1 MSPQQLALAGFAGL
15 PLAMVALPVY
25 LHTPALYARDYGMA
39 LGLLGALLFIT
50 RLLDT
55 ALDPLLGWWQDRLPP
70 AAQRRGHLLA
80 AVAGSSGFAWLVAPQ
95 PAWPLA
101 PQLAASL
108 LLVYLAHG
116 WLTIA
121 LLRYGAA
128 LWPTPSG
135 RARVAAWREGWGLAG
150 VMLAAALPAW
160 WAASAG
166 EAVALQRFVWVL
178 LPLAGLG
185 LLTARLAPPA
195 TQLVAANLAATAD
208 GPRWWRQPSLRRAG
222 AVLLLNAVAMAIPA
236 TLLNF
241 YVADVLQAQAQTGLF
256 LLAYF
261 VAAALSLPGWVALA
275 DRIGKPRAWQA
286 GMLLALAGFAPVAW
300 LGAGDSVGFVLVC
313 VLTGAALGA
322 DLAFASAMVAD
333 ALGDRVG
340 RDGGAVFGTVSMLNK
355 LALALAAGITLPL
368 AQWAGYAPGQASPVL
383 LWLYAGLPALFKL
396 WAWWWLGRR
405 QPVMQ
410 GSEKWQANG

>member
-1 MSPQQLALAGFAGL
+1 MSPQQLALAGFAGM
-15 PLAMVALPVY
+15 PLAMLALPVY

-39 LGLLGALLFIT
+39 LGLLGALLFVT

-55 ALDPLLGWWQDRLPP
+55 ALDPLLGLWQDRLSP
-70 AAQRRGHLLA
+70 AAQRGGHLLA
-80 AVAGSSGFAWLVAPQ
+80 VAAGCAGFAWLVAPLPQ
-95 PAWPLA
+95 WPLA
-101 PQLAASL
+101 VQMAASL
-108 LLVYLAHG
+108 LLVYVAHG

-128 LWPTPSG
+128 LWPTPPG

-160 WAASAG
+160 WAASDG
-166 EAVALQRFVWVL
+166 EAAALQRFVWVL

-185 LLTARLAPPA
+185 LLAAALAPPPA
-195 TQLVAANLAATAD
+195 LPVAANPVALPGSD
-208 GPRWWRQPSLRRAG
+208 GPRWWQQPALRRAG
-222 AVLLLNAVAMAIPA
+222 VVLLLNAVAMAIPA

-241 YVADVLQAQAQTGLF
+241 YVADVLQAPAQTGVF

-261 VAAALSLPGWVALA
+261 VAAGVSLPGWVALA
-275 DRIGKPRAWQA
+275 DRIGKVRAWQA
-286 GMLLALAGFAPVAW
+286 GMALALAGFAPVAW
-300 LGAGDSVGFVLVC
+300 LGAGDSAGFVLVC

-322 DLAFASAMVAD
+322 DLAFASALVAD

-368 AQWAGYAPGQASPVL
+368 AQWAGYTPGQASPAL

-396 WAWWWLGRR
+396 WAGWWLGHR
-405 QPVMQ
+405 QPAIE
-410 GSEKWQANG
+410 GTE